1 MWYFLWLN
9 SKCEYLFILF
19 GCYLVKYMSPAIST
33 LLKPAIYLVHKE
45 LMNAVPHSGA
55 ILSHQFDERE
65 TKRFE
70 IFIFLCK

>member
-1 MWYFLWLN
+1 
-9 SKCEYLFILF
+9 
-19 GCYLVKYMSPAIST
+19 MSPAIST